1 MKLPLDTSTR
11 SYLCPP
17 PGTRGTRYLEAYRH
31 LQLISGHFTICKD
44 YSRIRKVLI
53 PWLVSVLGL
62 AIADVLS
69 CSGVMIIMIAS
80 YARYI
85 KILLG

>member
-1 MKLPLDTSTR
+1 MPKIA
-11 SYLCPP
+11 
-17 PGTRGTRYLEAYRH
+17 EMEK
-31 LQLISGHFTICKD
+31 ICLKKKKEKK
-44 YSRIRKVLI
+44 KVLI

-69 CSGVMIIMIAS
+69 CSRVMIIMIAS

-85 KILLG
+85 RILLG